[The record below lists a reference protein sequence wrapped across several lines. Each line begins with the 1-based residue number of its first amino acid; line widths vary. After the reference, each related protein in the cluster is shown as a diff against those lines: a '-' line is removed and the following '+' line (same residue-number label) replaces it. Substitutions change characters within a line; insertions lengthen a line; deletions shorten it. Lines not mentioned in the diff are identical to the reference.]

1 MSETAGTMTAQ
12 EEQGSETLR
21 HLLLLVSLACLLFFL
36 GLGNLGLTDQD
47 EGRNAGAG
55 REMVESGNYVSPTFN
70 YEPRF
75 AKPVMLYWLMSASFH
90 TFGVNEFAARFP
102 SALFGVGFILL
113 QYLFVR
119 RVAGSAIALLA
130 SLMLLLNI
138 EIVAI
143 GRTVITDSV
152 LIFFT
157 TLSLFCFWVGLHGTR
172 GERHY
177 MWGLYIGMALGTLTK
192 GPIGLLVPWMA
203 IIPYLFFSH
212 RWKQF
217 WNKGFPLLGTVLM
230 LLLAIP
236 WYAIMLDIHGDAYT
250 RSASADT
257 IGRFLNIIGGH
268 GGTIFFYF
276 PVVALGFF
284 PWSALLPMALHQTYR
299 GWQFWRQEWKLGG
312 TDRKPAPREFEFFA
326 ACWFVFGFF
335 FFSLSATRLPHY
347 IGPLFPAAAIVA
359 GAYLHRCLANATTP
373 GLRISIRMMMILGYL
388 LGLAF
393 SAGPALYTTFID
405 QVIKE
410 FPYGNQIDTGP
421 APIMGGAVLLLGSG
435 LIGYF
440 GLSEARRAGFVW
452 VAGTTIG
459 FFMLLAI
466 QIGLPHFNEYF
477 ISPPQQLA
485 FIAGVNLGPED
496 HFVKYGRE
504 KASVVFYAKR
514 KTHFVKPGQED
525 RLVEILQQPG
535 KTMIL
540 LPERIKDQLPAEAR
554 KFHVIAQR
562 YGYLLMAKKPMVDIP
577 PEPQGPKVPPPS
589 FHNLP

>member
-1 MSETAGTMTAQ
+1 MSETAGTITAT

-21 HLLLLVSLACLLFFL
+21 HVLLLLALACLLFFL
-36 GLGNLGLTDQD
+36 GLGTLGLTDQD

-75 AKPVMLYWLMSASFH
+75 AKPAMLYWIMSASYH
-90 TFGVNEFAARFP
+90 MFGINEFAARFP

-113 QYLFVR
+113 QYLFLK
-119 RVAGSAIALLA
+119 RVVGHAIGLLA

-157 TLSLFCFWVGLHGTR
+157 TLSLFCFWLGLHGTR
-172 GERHY
+172 HERHY
-177 MWGLYIGMALGTLTK
+177 MWGFYIGIALGTLTK
-192 GPIGLLVPWMA
+192 GPIGLLVPM
-203 IIPYLFFSH
+203 IGVIPYLFFSH
-212 RWKQF
+212 RWKQY
-217 WNKGFPLLGTVLM
+217 WSRGFPILGTLLM
-230 LLLAIP
+230 LLLAVP
-236 WYAIMLDIHGDAYT
+236 WYAVMLNIHGAAYT
-250 RSASADT
+250 TSASADT

-268 GGTIFFYF
+268 GGTILFYF

-312 TDRKPAPREFEFFA
+312 VDRKPAPREFEFFA
-326 ACWFVFGFF
+326 ASWFVFGFI

-359 GAYLHRCLANATTP
+359 GAYLHRCLTNATTP
-373 GLRISIRMMMILGYL
+373 GLRLSIRMMMGLGYL

-410 FPYGNQIDTGP
+410 FPYGNQIDPGP
-421 APIMGGAVLLLGSG
+421 APIMGGAVLLIGSG

-440 GLSEARRAGFVW
+440 GLSEARRAGLVW

-466 QIGLPHFNEYF
+466 QIGLPHFHTYF
-477 ISPPQQLA
+477 IAPPQELA
-485 FIAGVNLGPED
+485 FIAGENLGPQD

-504 KASVVFYAKR
+504 KASVVFYARR
-514 KTHFVKPGQED
+514 KTVFIKPGQED
-525 RLVEILQQPG
+525 RLVDILQQPG
-535 KTMIL
+535 RTMIL
-540 LPERIKDQLPAEAR
+540 LPERLKDQLPIEAQGLTVLL
-554 KFHVIAQR
+554 KR
-562 YGYLLMAKKPMVDIP
+562 YGYLLMANEPMVDIP